1 MFIVRDRETGTRIE
15 AAVTYG
21 EAVELLKEYEKED
34 RKEDNYTE
42 DFYEIVS
49 DKDTKYIVMDYRDGD
64 LFTEEFDSVSEAVMS
79 ADWDWRGLSEQ
90 DKARRT
96 AFFVLESANPNA
108 EAEDHLDGNIVK
120 RWK

>member
-15 AAVTYG
+15 AVETYG
-21 EAVELLKEYEKED
+21 EAVELLKEYERED

-49 DKDTKYIVMDYRDGD
+49 DKNTKYIVMDYRDGD

-96 AFFVLESANPNA
+96 EFFVLESANPD
-108 EAEDHLDGNIVK
+108 EDAEDHLDGNIVK

>member
-15 AAVTYG
+15 AVETYG
-21 EAVELLKEYEKED
+21 EAVELLKEYERED
-34 RKEDNYTE
+34 RREDNYTE

-79 ADWDWRGLSEQ
+79 ADWDWCGLSEQ

-96 AFFVLESANPNA
+96 EFFVLESANPDA
-108 EAEDHLDGNIVK
+108 GAEDHLDGNIVK